1 MKRVFSLILMSLF
14 LLCATPARAEYP
26 VSFLERLLELLRQMA
41 ATEQKMT
48 YYKKANESMKK
59 LIEEGIGLDG
69 TMAFHKSKR
78 LSKEELQKERQFL
91 VFSSEMT
98 ADFIQDQLKK
108 TEKGEDLNMEDFIKF
123 VEDEFFVKME
133 TDEKKLKELKKT
145 YSDELY
151 EAEEA
156 RQDFS
161 DEVIREAYVYAL
173 INRGYSVS
181 QTLGNEG
188 FIEQI
193 KSKSDSDDTLRKML
207 YTNNLALQ
215 GLIFETMQMI
225 MFEQIALEMEAV
237 QMLMGERLELLEYD
251 YKQGVTGGT
260 TK

>member
-1 MKRVFSLILMSLF
+1 
-14 LLCATPARAEYP
+14 
-26 VSFLERLLELLRQMA
+26 
-41 ATEQKMT
+41 
-48 YYKKANESMKK
+48 
-59 LIEEGIGLDG
+59 
-69 TMAFHKSKR
+69 
-78 LSKEELQKERQFL
+78 
-91 VFSSEMT
+91 
-98 ADFIQDQLKK
+98 
-108 TEKGEDLNMEDFIKF
+108 
-123 VEDEFFVKME
+123 ME

>member
-1 MKRVFSLILMSLF
+1 MKKVFFLILLNCF
-14 LLCATPARAEYP
+14 LLFSSPVRAEYP
-26 VSFLERLLELLRQMA
+26 VSFLQRLLELLKQMG
-41 ATEQKMT
+41 ATEQKTT
-48 YYKKANESMKK
+48 YYNKANESMKT

-69 TMAFHKSKR
+69 TMAFHVSKR

-98 ADFIQDQLKK
+98 KDFIQEQLNKS
-108 TEKGEDLNMEDFIKF
+108 EKGEELNMDDFIKF
-123 VEDEFFVKME
+123 VEDEFFVDEE
-133 TDEKKLKELKKT
+133 TEGKD

-151 EAEEA
+151 EVGEV

-173 INRGYSVS
+173 INRGYSIS
-181 QTLGNEG
+181 QTQGDQGL
-188 FIEQI
+188 IEQI
-193 KSKSDSDDTLRKML
+193 KTKSDEDNTLRKML

-237 QMLMGERLELLEYD
+237 QMLMEEQLSLLKYD
-251 YKQGVTGGT
+251 YKQDVEEEETE
-260 TK
+260 K